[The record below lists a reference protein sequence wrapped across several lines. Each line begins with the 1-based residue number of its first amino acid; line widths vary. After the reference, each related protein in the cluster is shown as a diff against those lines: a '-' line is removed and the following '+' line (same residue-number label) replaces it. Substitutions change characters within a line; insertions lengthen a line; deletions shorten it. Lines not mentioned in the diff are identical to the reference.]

1 MPGIVRPGIG
11 FGSWHIRIRKDDG
24 LEPYCT
30 TYIEGGQ
37 AALAIPSAFI
47 EGRYLRLRRVA
58 RPNAEQADLVAAMKL
73 TLPER
78 LCADRDVTDSNS
90 FRLPTE
96 RTPRK
101 CCEDF

>member
-37 AALAIPSAFI
+37 AALAIPSALI

-58 RPNAEQADLVAAMKL
+58 CPKAEQADLVAAMKL
-73 TLPER
+73 TLPDYR
-78 LCADRDVTDSNS
+78 IHLCLSDRGPGSYN
-90 FRLPTE
+90 
-96 RTPRK
+96 PRA
-101 CCEDF
+101 EGAQ